1 MIINTEDEQYIVI
14 TLEEYKNLLLAYA
27 QYCLLVQPKDKEP
40 KDKEPQKEKI
50 GFK

>member
-1 MIINTEDEQYIVI
+1 MIINTEEQQYVVI
-14 TLEEYKNLLLAYA
+14 TLEEYKTLLMVYA
-27 QYCLLVQPKDKEP
+27 QYLLMTQPVK